1 MVSLKTFSS
10 LVLEGT
16 ATPPGTTAGASG
28 KNFSASLRIRASIFF
43 SSMSATTVKAI
54 LSGLNFSPTKRCSSS
69 EVMPLTDSGVP
80 RIGIDRACPLKSIS
94 SKRS

>member
-1 MVSLKTFSS
+1 M
-10 LVLEGT
+10 
-16 ATPPGTTAGASG
+16 PGVNAGESG
-28 KNFSASLRIRASIFF
+28 KYLSESLRTIASIFF
-43 SSMSATTVKAI
+43 SSMSATMENAI

-80 RIGIDRACPLKSIS
+80 RIGIERACPLKSIS